1 MYSLLIAEDEEKL
14 RFIVKEFFVKRGFEV
29 WEAADGEEAVH
40 LAEKRDFDLIL
51 LDVMMPNMDGFE
63 ACRKIR
69 GKKDVPILF
78 LTARTSEEDQLRGF
92 QLEADD
98 YVIKPFS
105 LPVLH
110 ARVCALLKRS
120 NGGDAVRELRAE
132 GILVNLETREVQF
145 DGEPVSMP
153 PRVYNLLV
161 YLMRNQNR
169 ILTRQQIL
177 DQVWGED
184 IFCYDRVVDTTIKK
198 LRHALGDR
206 AGCIRTIVKV
216 GYKFQEEKYE

>member
-40 LAEKRDFDLIL
+40 LAEKQDLDLIL

-69 GKKDVPILF
+69 GKKDIPILF
-78 LTARTSEEDQLRGF
+78 LTARTAEEDQLRGF

-110 ARVCALLKRS
+110 
-120 NGGDAVRELRAE
+120 GLRATQTQE
-132 GILVNLETREVQF
+132 RNRRGQRTESGR
-145 DGEPVSMP
+145 DPGES
-153 PRVYNLLV
+153 
-161 YLMRNQNR
+161 
-169 ILTRQQIL
+169 
-177 DQVWGED
+177 
-184 IFCYDRVVDTTIKK
+184 
-198 LRHALGDR
+198 GDPGS
-206 AGCIRTIVKV
+206 AG
-216 GYKFQEEKYE
+216 

>member
-1 MYSLLIAEDEEKL
+1 MIKILIVEDEKPISNLMKL
-14 RFIVKEFFVKRGFEV
+14 SLTKAGYHCTCLYDGIA
-29 WEAADGEEAVH
+29 AADLLENE
-40 LAEKRDFDLIL
+40 RFDLIL

-110 ARVCALLKRS
+110 ARVCALLKRRKGAETGS
-120 NGGDAVRELRAE
+120 ELRAE
-132 GILVNLETREVQF
+132 GILVNLETREVQV

>member
-1 MYSLLIAEDEEKL
+1 M
-14 RFIVKEFFVKRGFEV
+14 
-29 WEAADGEEAVH
+29 
-40 LAEKRDFDLIL
+40 
-51 LDVMMPNMDGFE
+51 
-63 ACRKIR
+63 
-69 GKKDVPILF
+69 
-78 LTARTSEEDQLRGF
+78 
-92 QLEADD
+92 
-98 YVIKPFS
+98 
-105 LPVLH
+105 LH
-110 ARVCALLKRS
+110 ARVCALLKRRKGAETGS
-120 NGGDAVRELRAE
+120 ELRAE
-132 GILVNLETREVQF
+132 GILVNLETREVQV

>member
-14 RFIVKEFFVKRGFEV
+14 RFIVKEFFRKRGFAV
-29 WEAADGEEAVH
+29 WEAADGEEAVC
-40 LAEKRDFDLIL
+40 LAQERDFDLIL
-51 LDVMMPNMDGFE
+51 LDVMMPKLDGFE

-69 GKKDVPILF
+69 GKKDTPILF
-78 LTARTSEEDQLRGF
+78 LTARTAEEDQLRGF

-110 ARVCALLKRS
+110 ARVCALLKRRQGLS
-120 NGGDAVRELRAE
+120 GGSELKAE
-132 GILVNLETREVQF
+132 GILVDLETRQVRV
-145 DGEPVSMP
+145 DGELVSMP
-153 PRVYNLLV
+153 PRVYNLFV

-184 IFCYDRVVDTTIKK
+184 VFCYDRAVDTTIKK
-198 LRHALGDR
+198 LRRALGDR

-216 GYKFQEEKYE
+216 GYKFQEEQDE

>member
-1 MYSLLIAEDEEKL
+1 M
-14 RFIVKEFFVKRGFEV
+14 

-40 LAEKRDFDLIL
+40 LAEKQDFDLIL

-110 ARVCALLKRS
+110 ARVCALLKRRKGAETGS
-120 NGGDAVRELRAE
+120 ELRAE
-132 GILVNLETREVQF
+132 GILVNLETREVQV

>member
-14 RFIVKEFFVKRGFEV
+14 RFIVKEFFVKRGFKV

-78 LTARTSEEDQLRGF
+78 LTARTAEEDQLRGF

-98 YVIKPFS
+98 PR
-105 LPVLH
+105 P
-110 ARVCALLKRS
+110 
-120 NGGDAVRELRAE
+120 GLRAAQTQE
-132 GILVNLETREVQF
+132 GSRPGQRTESGR
-145 DGEPVSMP
+145 DPGES
-153 PRVYNLLV
+153 
-161 YLMRNQNR
+161 
-169 ILTRQQIL
+169 
-177 DQVWGED
+177 
-184 IFCYDRVVDTTIKK
+184 
-198 LRHALGDR
+198 GDPGS
-206 AGCIRTIVKV
+206 AG
-216 GYKFQEEKYE
+216 

>member
-1 MYSLLIAEDEEKL
+1 MAHILAVDDDHDLCALLKTALERDGHTVETRTSGTQL
-14 RFIVKEFFVKRGFEV
+14 TDTLCR
-29 WEAADGEEAVH
+29 WADC
-40 LAEKRDFDLIL
+40 IL

-78 LTARTSEEDQLRGF
+78 LTARTAEEDQLRGF

-110 ARVCALLKRS
+110 ARVCALLKRRKGAETGS
-120 NGGDAVRELRAE
+120 ELRAE
-132 GILVNLETREVQF
+132 GILVNLETREVQV